1 MAQGYET
8 LIIAHPEIADEDAQ
22 ALSEKIKDALAR
34 SGAECLKVEHWGKR
48 RLVYRIKGQAKG
60 YFILVYSLGLPKTL
74 KEIDS
79 VLRYNEQILR
89 YQTMKVHRKL
99 DLEALRVSESSE
111 KPHDVEAVS
120 EPVVQASAPDEETP
134 VEESHEEVPA

>member
-8 LIIAHPEIADEDAQ
+8 LIIAHPEISDEDAQ
-22 ALSEKIKDALAR
+22 ALSEKVKDAVVR

-60 YFILVYSLGLPKTL
+60 YFILVCSLALPKTL

-99 DLEALRVSESSE
+99 DIEALRARETPAKPLDAESV
-111 KPHDVEAVS
+111 P
-120 EPVVQASAPDEETP
+120 EPAVQASAPAEETP
-134 VEESHEEVPA
+134 VEEPHEEVPA